1 MPPFTYL
8 SVHTHCYP
16 QPLMFPFACWGL
28 FKSFVRGVVK
38 GTLTNAVT
46 LNVVLIK
53 PQSTGSVIIVGPN
66 PAYVQR
72 Y

>member
-1 MPPFTYL
+1 
-8 SVHTHCYP
+8 
-16 QPLMFPFACWGL
+16 MFPFACWGL

-66 PAYVQR
+66 PSYVTVLEF
-72 Y
+72 